1 MFLVQYFDLVITK
14 LLIRLC
20 QENNNFIPTTIHDG
34 GSSYANNI
42 DLLILNLET
51 VFCEVFCFGKINNK
65 KLLEN
70 IWLTLTSVKLKEFVD
85 EKDLDS
91 IKIILKQLL
100 S

>member
-1 MFLVQYFDLVITK
+1 MFLVQYFDLVIIK

-20 QENNNFIPTTIHDG
+20 QENNNFIPTKIHDC
-34 GSSYANNI
+34 GSSYANNF

-100 S
+100 G